1 MTKYESQV
9 YTVNTYQQHAYEKM
23 ANLKNFEAIKQ
34 AFEQPEFFE
43 RITQTLPP
51 EQAEKL
57 TPEKVEQIRQAMQ
70 NVVFSEDAVSFE
82 SKMGLITLAIT
93 DRQEPKL
100 VKLVGV
106 NTPIDINLWVQFLP
120 QDVYTTKMKVTIG
133 VELNFFIR
141 KMVEKH
147 IKVAPDGIAQMLS
160 YVLAMP

>member
-9 YTVNTYQQHAYEKM
+9 YTINAAQQHAYEKM
-23 ANLKNFEAIKQ
+23 ASLKNFEGIKHV
-34 AFEQPEFFE
+34 FENPEMLQ
-43 RITQTLPP
+43 RLMQNIP
-51 EQAEKL
+51 AEHADKV
-57 TPEKVEQIRQAMQ
+57 TPEKLEQIRQQMQ
-70 NVVFSEDAVSFE
+70 NVVFSDDAVSFE
-82 SKMGLITLAIT
+82 SKIGLITLAIS

-106 NTPIDINLWVQFLP
+106 GTPIDINLWVQFLP
-120 QDVYTTKMKVTIG
+120 LGVYQTKMKVTIG

-147 IKVAPDGIAQMLS
+147 IKTAPDGIAQMLA